1 MSEFEI
7 QTDRTKQ
14 LFDIDMQYQTGK
26 NNNETGKLRREFSMK
41 VAGRFSY
48 VAPVLIK
55 SIYGIDH
62 RLALLHLNKL
72 LDEGYLQLY
81 KTPRV
86 IDGRLYLLTHAGA
99 CYASELINTTVL
111 FRSHKQG
118 SQSVNLNAI
127 SHDMM
132 NAFVLLRG
140 VNNEDKHGNT
150 HPLWDGFVTEREFAR
165 LYPQNHIRNVDGLVR
180 ECDTNRVIAAVEI
193 ENSYKNKVLRAKILL
208 KLKDSLS
215 AGVYDKV
222 FLMSQKREIFE
233 DIKRFH
239 DQLFKELTHCTSRKK
254 IKPDLHDK
262 DVELLKRC
270 IIFRTKFCDEL
281 QSTFYS

>member
-1 MSEFEI
+1 MSEFEK
-7 QTDRTKQ
+7 QSARTKQ
-14 LFDIDMQYQTGK
+14 LFDIDMQYQPGK
-26 NNNETGKLRREFSMK
+26 NNNETGKLRRKFSMK

-72 LDEGYLQLY
+72 SDEGYLQLY

-99 CYASELINTTVL
+99 CYASELINTMVP

-118 SQSVNLNAI
+118 AQSVNLNAI

-132 NAFVLLRG
+132 NAYTLLKG
-140 VNNEDKHGNT
+140 VNNKDKHGNQQ
-150 HPLWDGFVTEREFAR
+150 PIWDGFVAEREFAR

-180 ECDTNRVIAAVEI
+180 ECDVNQTIAAVEI
-193 ENSYKNKVLRAKILL
+193 ENSYKNKTMRAKILL
-208 KLKDSLS
+208 KLKDSLR
-215 AGVYDKV
+215 AGIYEKV
-222 FLMSQKREIFE
+222 FMISQKREIFE

-239 DQLFKELTHCTSRKK
+239 NQLFSELSRSNSKK
-254 IKPDLHDK
+254 QSLSIDE
-262 DVELLKRC
+262 VELLSQS

-281 QSTFYS
+281 KLTFYPYN